1 MEPREALELNKLNIA
16 AAGSGC
22 QMRLGDLDNDGR
34 LELVLIQPDV
44 IADDRYF
51 PHSVAAA
58 TAFSL
63 EGDIL
68 WQIGTPAG
76 DIPACNANLPA
87 QIYDFDNDGSNEF
100 LCVMDGEFCIFDGL
114 NGTLKLKYPLPSPD
128 AHDCFAIAD
137 LEGTGYAQN
146 IILKNKYHMLW
157 ALDKN
162 FNVIW
167 TAVGNMGHFPLPCDL
182 DGDGRDEVVVGYS
195 VFSADGELLWKAEG
209 MEKHPGSIWLCNLA
223 QEKHANPSVLFGGTA
238 LRAYSSNGELLWEF
252 SQTDTLGDIVPGN
265 FRTDIKGIET
275 AGVLCTA
282 SGINEL
288 FLNDYHGNT
297 LFREK
302 RTVSNGTTRLHS
314 IHNFDAD
321 HQDLL
326 LARRGDIRQV
336 AIYDGMMNPIY
347 TFSATGQVYTA
358 DLTGGGVP
366 QVLIQDD
373 ETVSIYAAEEMDL
386 SGAAVPYGRPQ
397 PKYLYNATYFNYGE
411 LEPWRNAAG
420 YITGDFAAK
429 SVYPWAET
437 VAMCGGEDY
446 ETPISRADF
455 IVLLV
460 SALQLNAYER
470 ENFYDVKPN
479 AYYYHAV
486 GVAKKLGLVE
496 EVKFSPELGMTAEA
510 AIEIMKKAGVNPI
523 TQKEGAEELTLLD
536 AAKLIL
542 QTLKK

>member
-1 MEPREALELNKLNIA
+1 
-16 AAGSGC
+16 
-22 QMRLGDLDNDGR
+22 MRLGDLDNDGR

-209 MEKHPGSIWLCNLA
+209 MEKHPQHLALQPCPGKTCEPLCFVRRYGAARLFLQRGIAMGILA
-223 QEKHANPSVLFGGTA
+223 DRHAWRHRPPAISAQISKA
-238 LRAYSSNGELLWEF
+238 LRPQACC
-252 SQTDTLGDIVPGN
+252 VPH
-265 FRTDIKGIET
+265 R
-275 AGVLCTA
+275 A
-282 SGINEL
+282 STN
-288 FLNDYHGNT
+288 
-297 LFREK
+297 
-302 RTVSNGTTRLHS
+302 
-314 IHNFDAD
+314 
-321 HQDLL
+321 
-326 LARRGDIRQV
+326 
-336 AIYDGMMNPIY
+336 
-347 TFSATGQVYTA
+347 
-358 DLTGGGVP
+358 
-366 QVLIQDD
+366 
-373 ETVSIYAAEEMDL
+373 
-386 SGAAVPYGRPQ
+386 
-397 PKYLYNATYFNYGE
+397 YF
-411 LEPWRNAAG
+411 
-420 YITGDFAAK
+420 
-429 SVYPWAET
+429 
-437 VAMCGGEDY
+437 
-446 ETPISRADF
+446 
-455 IVLLV
+455 
-460 SALQLNAYER
+460 
-470 ENFYDVKPN
+470 
-479 AYYYHAV
+479 
-486 GVAKKLGLVE
+486 
-496 EVKFSPELGMTAEA
+496 
-510 AIEIMKKAGVNPI
+510 
-523 TQKEGAEELTLLD
+523 
-536 AAKLIL
+536 
-542 QTLKK
+542 